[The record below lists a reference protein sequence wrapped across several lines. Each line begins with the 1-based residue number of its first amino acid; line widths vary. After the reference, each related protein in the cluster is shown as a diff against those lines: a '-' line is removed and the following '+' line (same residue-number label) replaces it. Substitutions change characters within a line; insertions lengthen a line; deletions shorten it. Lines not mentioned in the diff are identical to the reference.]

1 LVFVEIEVLVVEQ
14 WDLPEE
20 IAKACIRG
28 VLVGLGGREG
38 VLAHEKIKGPV
49 RVGKYGMN
57 LDELDR
63 IAVPAV
69 IPSKP
74 RQIVVIDEI
83 GKMERFSSPFRES
96 LVRTLDSPHRVLGS
110 VALKGGQFI
119 QQIKS
124 RADVHLFHV
133 SEKNRESLAA
143 SLIDVLLHKGISSDS

>member
-14 WDLPEE
+14 WDLHKE
-20 IAKACIRG
+20 IAKPCIRG

-49 RVGKYGMN
+49 RVGKYGVN

-110 VALKGGQFI
+110 IALMGGPFI
-119 QQIKS
+119 HRIKN
-124 RADVHLFHV
+124 RPDVQVFHV

-143 SLIDVLLHKGISSDS
+143 SLIDVVLHKGISSDS